1 MTDFERQEYSRYGIP
16 QFIEYFRG
24 RFNGAVTR
32 NVYAEYLKFWNG
44 RHVSKIAFSRYITR
58 LTTYRVKSISILGA
72 KYRVFTSS
80 T

>member
-1 MTDFERQEYSRYGIP
+1 MTDLERQEYSRCGIP
-16 QFIEYFRG
+16 QFIEYFEG

-32 NVYAEYLKFWNG
+32 DVYAEYLKFWNG
-44 RHVSKIAFSRYITR
+44 NYVSKIAFSRYITR
-58 LTTYRVKSISILGA
+58 FTDYRIKSISILGA